1 LVSQTAPDEDERVI
15 GALSIA
21 RQDLIGDRLWPIAW
35 HELVERYIKGS
46 TLQWANLHPHVFMEN
61 LLTVNRLQGGAF
73 VWAAGDR
80 PVGWVA
86 GDDVAAVAAK
96 VLAQGPAVHAGHDY
110 YMSTDLLNANDVAA
124 ALSTALD
131 RTIPAVILRP
141 QDLVALIDI
150 AIGMLEKCGL
160 DVEQGK
166 TILLPLI
173 ESTVENLKGQTLEE
187 SLTGTYARG
196 DLNTFESHLAALRNN
211 EDEKVTR
218 TYLDLALRSLEIAER
233 RHGSRESLMELK
245 ERVLIAKREVG

>member
-1 LVSQTAPDEDERVI
+1 VEFIIHLGVF
-15 GALSIA
+15 
-21 RQDLIGDRLWPIAW
+21 GDGRSTDPHFAW

-86 GDDVAAVAAK
+86 GDDIAAVAAK

-110 YMSTDLLNANDVAA
+110 YMSTDLFNANDVAA

-141 QDLVALIDI
+141 QDLVALVDSGQVEVPSIYD
-150 AIGMLEKCGL
+150 APYAASALNWLEQTYDGRMDYSAVTTTTIKDLLGREPTHLVDWAVSHRPVLLRQL
-160 DVEQGK
+160 DEPVQ
-166 TILLPLI
+166 
-173 ESTVENLKGQTLEE
+173 
-187 SLTGTYARG
+187 
-196 DLNTFESHLAALRNN
+196 
-211 EDEKVTR
+211 
-218 TYLDLALRSLEIAER
+218 
-233 RHGSRESLMELK
+233 
-245 ERVLIAKREVG
+245 